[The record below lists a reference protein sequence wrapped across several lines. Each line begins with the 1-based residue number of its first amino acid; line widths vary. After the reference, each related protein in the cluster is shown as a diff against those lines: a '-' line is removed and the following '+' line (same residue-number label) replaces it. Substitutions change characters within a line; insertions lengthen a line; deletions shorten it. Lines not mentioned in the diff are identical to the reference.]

1 MSLLKISDASYSYPH
16 STKNALE
23 NLNIQ
28 IEKGEYIA
36 LLGTN
41 GSGKSTLARM
51 MALFFEP
58 TSGKVELDKNVLPGI
73 VFQSPKDQI
82 VAGIVERDTAFG
94 PQNLKI
100 SKSEIEL
107 RTIECLSLVGLADR
121 ALSRSFELSLGQTQ
135 RLAFSGILALFPDFL
150 ILDECTAMLDP
161 AARNEILQVIDAW
174 NKKGHTVIH
183 ITHDLSETLCAKRA
197 LVLEKGKLIFDD
209 SVENFM
215 KSPNVLNKIFCD
227 NSYLYE
233 KKNFPADFTSSDD
246 FADLEKKTADFQ
258 KKEDALCVKNIS
270 FSWQDRKVFEN
281 LSFTL
286 KKGTLTSLTGP
297 SGCGKSTLFECLAG
311 LQNISSG
318 EIYALTRPSLAL
330 QESEAALFETFAGDD
345 VAFGPL
351 NNGVSGKELLSRVK
365 NSMQMVG
372 LPYKEFANRQTFK
385 LSGGEKRKLSL
396 AGIIALDSDILIFD
410 EPTSALDSYSKKI
423 VLQTLRRLANEG
435 KTVLFS
441 THRLEEANIAD
452 FSLTW
457 EDLTSV
463 SENSATLSTKKFD
476 NEQKNSPL
484 AQKKSAETK
493 TENSCSQ
500 VPLFAE
506 KSENSAQEKN
516 PPLNQESSN
525 QKLKKLE
532 SLKNTKILKTL
543 QKTSQ
548 ALISP
553 AKLPKSPVSLM
564 PPLLKTILFLA
575 IFTVSIVVRP
585 VYLCA
590 ILFGVNIL
598 YAILALYPPK
608 KFWNAI
614 KALLPWILIFALIE
628 FLFFE
633 LDGNILFEWKK
644 FVITDTKIQAIL
656 KIFLRAMS
664 LILCVGTFIYTTN
677 ERQILDG
684 ISLLL
689 KPLSLLKIPVRYF
702 VLVIAII
709 FRFIPILLE
718 EFSGIIKTQI
728 VRGAFAKAK
737 GFKKLKILI
746 PLFVP
751 LLLQS
756 FRKAEHLS
764 EALTARY
771 FD

>member
-16 STKNALE
+16 SKTNALE

-51 MALFFEP
+51 MAMFFEP
-58 TSGKVELDKNVLPGI
+58 DTGTVELKKDVLPGI
-73 VFQSPKDQI
+73 VFQQPKEQI

-94 PQNLKI
+94 PQNLNI

-107 RTIECLSLVGLADR
+107 RTIECLSVVGLADR
-121 ALSRSFELSLGQTQ
+121 ALDRTFELSLGQTQ

-161 AARNEILQVIDAW
+161 SARNEILQLVDGW
-174 NKKGHTVIH
+174 NRKGYTVIH
-183 ITHDLSETLCAKRA
+183 ITHDLSETLHAKRV
-197 LVLEKGKLIFDD
+197 LVLEKGHLIFDD

-227 NSYLYE
+227 DSYLY
-233 KKNFPADFTSSDD
+233 KRNNFFDNPPTQNSS
-246 FADLEKKTADFQ
+246 LLQ
-258 KKEDALCVKNIS
+258 KKEDALQVKNIS
-270 FSWQDRKVFEN
+270 FSWQERKVFEN
-281 LSFTL
+281 LSFSL

-318 EIYALTRPSLAL
+318 EIYALNRPSLAL
-330 QESEAALFETFAGDD
+330 QESEAALFESFAGDD

-351 NNGVSGKELLSRVK
+351 NNGVSGKELLLRVK
-365 NSMQMVG
+365 NSMEMVG
-372 LPYKEFANRQTFK
+372 LPYKEFANRQTFN

-396 AGIIALDSDILIFD
+396 AGIIALDSDIMIFD

-423 VLQTLRRLANEG
+423 VLQSLRRLADEG

-452 FSLTW
+452 VQLSWSDLISSGAQEILCEQKNFSAKPQI
-457 EDLTSV
+457 
-463 SENSATLSTKKFD
+463 SAEQKIP
-476 NEQKNSPL
+476 NEQK
-484 AQKKSAETK
+484 KSSVSDSIT
-493 TENSCSQ
+493 
-500 VPLFAE
+500 
-506 KSENSAQEKN
+506 N
-516 PPLNQESSN
+516 P
-525 QKLKKLE
+525 KLKKMDAME
-532 SLKNTKILKTL
+532 NTKILKTL
-543 QKTSQ
+543 RKTSQ

-553 AKLPKSPVSLM
+553 AKIPLSPVSVL
-564 PPLLKTILFLA
+564 PALLKTILFLS

-585 VYLCA
+585 VFLCA
-590 ILFGVNIL
+590 ILFAVNIL
-598 YAILALYPPK
+598 YGILAFYPPK
-608 KFWNAI
+608 KFFSAI
-614 KALLPWILIFALIE
+614 KALLPWILIFAIIE
-628 FLFFE
+628 ILFFE
-633 LDGNILFEWKK
+633 LDGNILFQWKK
-644 FVITDTKIQAIL
+644 FVITDTKLQAIS
-656 KIFLRAMS
+656 KIFLRAAS

-689 KPLSLLKIPVRYF
+689 KPLSLIKIPVRYA
-702 VLVIAII
+702 VLVVGII
-709 FRFIPILLE
+709 FRFIPILIE

-728 VRGAFAKAK
+728 VRGAFGKAK

>member
-16 STKNALE
+16 SKTNALE

-51 MALFFEP
+51 MAMFFEP
-58 TSGKVELDKNVLPGI
+58 DTGTVELKKDVLPGI
-73 VFQSPKDQI
+73 VFQQPKEQI

-94 PQNLKI
+94 PQNLNI

-107 RTIECLSLVGLADR
+107 RTIECLSVVGLADR
-121 ALSRSFELSLGQTQ
+121 ALDRTFELSLGQTQ

-161 AARNEILQVIDAW
+161 SARNEILQLVDGW
-174 NKKGHTVIH
+174 NRKGYTVIH
-183 ITHDLSETLCAKRA
+183 ITHDLSETLHAKRV
-197 LVLEKGKLIFDD
+197 LVLEKGHLIFDD

-227 NSYLYE
+227 DSYLY
-233 KKNFPADFTSSDD
+233 KRNNFFDNPPTQNSS
-246 FADLEKKTADFQ
+246 LLQ
-258 KKEDALCVKNIS
+258 KKEDALQVKNIS
-270 FSWQDRKVFEN
+270 FSWQERKVFEN
-281 LSFTL
+281 LSFSL

-318 EIYALTRPSLAL
+318 EIYALNRPSLAL
-330 QESEAALFETFAGDD
+330 QESEAALFESFAGDD

-351 NNGVSGKELLSRVK
+351 NNGVSGKELLLRVK
-365 NSMQMVG
+365 NSMEMVG
-372 LPYKEFANRQTFK
+372 LPYKEFANRQTFN

-396 AGIIALDSDILIFD
+396 AGIIALDSDIMIFD

-423 VLQTLRRLANEG
+423 VLQSLRRLADEG

-452 FSLTW
+452 VQLSWSDLISSGAQEILCEQKNFSGKPQI
-457 EDLTSV
+457 
-463 SENSATLSTKKFD
+463 SAEQKIP
-476 NEQKNSPL
+476 NEQK
-484 AQKKSAETK
+484 KSSVSDSIT
-493 TENSCSQ
+493 
-500 VPLFAE
+500 
-506 KSENSAQEKN
+506 N
-516 PPLNQESSN
+516 P
-525 QKLKKLE
+525 KLKKMDAME
-532 SLKNTKILKTL
+532 NTKILKTL
-543 QKTSQ
+543 RKTSQ

-553 AKLPKSPVSLM
+553 AKIPLSPVSVL
-564 PPLLKTILFLA
+564 PALLKTILFLS

-585 VYLCA
+585 VFLCA
-590 ILFGVNIL
+590 ILFAVNIL
-598 YAILALYPPK
+598 YGILAFYPPK
-608 KFWNAI
+608 KFFSAI
-614 KALLPWILIFALIE
+614 KALLPWILIFAIIE
-628 FLFFE
+628 ILFFE
-633 LDGNILFEWKK
+633 LDGNILFQWKK
-644 FVITDTKIQAIL
+644 FVITDTKLQAIS
-656 KIFLRAMS
+656 KIFLRATS

-689 KPLSLLKIPVRYF
+689 KPLSLIKIPVRYA
-702 VLVIAII
+702 VLVVGII
-709 FRFIPILLE
+709 FRFIPILIE

-728 VRGAFAKAK
+728 VRGAFGKAK

>member
-16 STKNALE
+16 SKTNALE

-51 MALFFEP
+51 MAMFFEP
-58 TSGKVELDKNVLPGI
+58 DTGTVELKKDVLPGI
-73 VFQSPKDQI
+73 VFQQPKEQI

-94 PQNLKI
+94 PQNLNI

-107 RTIECLSLVGLADR
+107 RTIECLSVVGLADR
-121 ALSRSFELSLGQTQ
+121 ALDRTFELSLGQTQ

-161 AARNEILQVIDAW
+161 SARNEILQLVDGW
-174 NKKGHTVIH
+174 NRKGYTVIH
-183 ITHDLSETLCAKRA
+183 ITHDLSETLHAKRV
-197 LVLEKGKLIFDD
+197 LVLEKGHLIFDD

-227 NSYLYE
+227 DSYLY
-233 KKNFPADFTSSDD
+233 KRNNFFDNPPTQNSS
-246 FADLEKKTADFQ
+246 LLQ
-258 KKEDALCVKNIS
+258 KKEDALQVKNIS
-270 FSWQDRKVFEN
+270 FSWQERKVFEN
-281 LSFTL
+281 LSFSL

-311 LQNISSG
+311 LQNITSG
-318 EIYALTRPSLAL
+318 EIYALNRPSLAL
-330 QESEAALFETFAGDD
+330 QESEAALFESFAGDD

-351 NNGVSGKELLSRVK
+351 NNGVSGKELLLRVK
-365 NSMQMVG
+365 NSMEMVG
-372 LPYKEFANRQTFK
+372 LPYKEFANRQTFN

-396 AGIIALDSDILIFD
+396 AGIIALDSDIMIFD

-423 VLQTLRRLANEG
+423 VLQSLRRLADEG

-452 FSLTW
+452 VQLSWSDLISSGAQEILCEQKNFS
-457 EDLTSV
+457 DKPQI
-463 SENSATLSTKKFD
+463 SAEQKIP
-476 NEQKNSPL
+476 NEQK
-484 AQKKSAETK
+484 KS
-493 TENSCSQ
+493 
-500 VPLFAE
+500 
-506 KSENSAQEKN
+506 SASDSITN
-516 PPLNQESSN
+516 P
-525 QKLKKLE
+525 KLKKMDAME
-532 SLKNTKILKTL
+532 NTKILKTL
-543 QKTSQ
+543 RKTSQ

-553 AKLPKSPVSLM
+553 AKIPLSPVSVL
-564 PPLLKTILFLA
+564 PALLKTILFLS

-585 VYLCA
+585 VFLCA
-590 ILFGVNIL
+590 ILFAVNIL
-598 YAILALYPPK
+598 YGILAFYPPK
-608 KFWNAI
+608 KFFSAI
-614 KALLPWILIFALIE
+614 KALLPWILIFAIIE
-628 FLFFE
+628 ILFFE
-633 LDGNILFEWKK
+633 LDGNILFQWKK
-644 FVITDTKIQAIL
+644 FVITDTKLQAIS
-656 KIFLRAMS
+656 KIFLRAAS

-689 KPLSLLKIPVRYF
+689 KPLSLIKIPVRYA
-702 VLVIAII
+702 VLVVGII
-709 FRFIPILLE
+709 FRFIPILIE

-728 VRGAFAKAK
+728 VRGAFGKAK

>member
-16 STKNALE
+16 SKTNALE

-51 MALFFEP
+51 MAMFFEP
-58 TSGKVELDKNVLPGI
+58 DTGTVELKKDVLPGI
-73 VFQSPKDQI
+73 VFQQPKEQI

-94 PQNLKI
+94 PQNLNI

-107 RTIECLSLVGLADR
+107 RTIECLSVVGLADR
-121 ALSRSFELSLGQTQ
+121 ALDRTFELSLGQTQ

-161 AARNEILQVIDAW
+161 SARNEILQLVDGW
-174 NKKGHTVIH
+174 NRKGYTVIH
-183 ITHDLSETLCAKRA
+183 ITHDLSETLHAKRV
-197 LVLEKGKLIFDD
+197 LVLEKGHLIFDD

-227 NSYLYE
+227 DSYLYE
-233 KKNFPADFTSSDD
+233 RNNFLDNPPNQNSA
-246 FADLEKKTADFQ
+246 LLQ
-258 KKEDALCVKNIS
+258 KKEDALQVKNIS
-270 FSWQDRKVFEN
+270 FSWQERKVFEN

-318 EIYALTRPSLAL
+318 EIYALSRPSLAL
-330 QESEAALFETFAGDD
+330 QESEAALFESFAGDD

-351 NNGVSGKELLSRVK
+351 NNGVSGKELLLRVK
-365 NSMQMVG
+365 NSMEMVG
-372 LPYKEFANRQTFK
+372 LPYREFANRQTFN

-396 AGIIALDSDILIFD
+396 AGIIALDSDIMIFD

-423 VLQTLRRLANEG
+423 VLQSLRRLADEG

-452 FSLTW
+452 VQLSW
-457 EDLTSV
+457 SDLISSGEQEILGD
-463 SENSATLSTKKFD
+463 SENSSGVQKILGEQKILGKQENSYAKPQISAEQKIPG
-476 NEQKNSPL
+476 EQKNS
-484 AQKKSAETK
+484 SA
-493 TENSCSQ
+493 
-500 VPLFAE
+500 
-506 KSENSAQEKN
+506 
-516 PPLNQESSN
+516 
-525 QKLKKLE
+525 LKKLDAME
-532 SLKNTKILKTL
+532 NTKILKTL
-543 QKTSQ
+543 RKTSQ

-553 AKLPKSPVSLM
+553 AKIPFSPVSVL
-564 PPLLKTILFLA
+564 PALLKTILFLS

-585 VYLCA
+585 VFLCV

-608 KFWNAI
+608 KFFSAI
-614 KALLPWILIFALIE
+614 KALLPWILIFAIIE
-628 FLFFE
+628 ILFFE
-633 LDGNILFEWKK
+633 LDGNILFQWKK
-644 FVITDTKIQAIL
+644 FVITDTKLQAIS
-656 KIFLRAMS
+656 KIFLRAAS

-689 KPLSLLKIPVRYF
+689 KPLSLIKIPVRYV
-702 VLVIAII
+702 VLVVGII
-709 FRFIPILLE
+709 FRFIPILIE

-728 VRGAFAKAK
+728 VRGAFGKAK
-737 GFKKLKILI
+737 GLKKLKILI

>member
-16 STKNALE
+16 SKTNALE

-51 MALFFEP
+51 MAMFFEP
-58 TSGKVELDKNVLPGI
+58 DTGTVELKKDVLPGI
-73 VFQSPKDQI
+73 VFQQPKEQI

-94 PQNLKI
+94 PQNLNI

-107 RTIECLSLVGLADR
+107 RTIECLSVVGLADR
-121 ALSRSFELSLGQTQ
+121 ALDRTFELSLGQTQ

-161 AARNEILQVIDAW
+161 SARNEILQLVDGW
-174 NKKGHTVIH
+174 NRKGYTVIH
-183 ITHDLSETLCAKRA
+183 ITHDLSETLHAKRV
-197 LVLEKGKLIFDD
+197 LVLEKGHLIFDD

-227 NSYLYE
+227 DSYLY
-233 KKNFPADFTSSDD
+233 KRNNFFDNPPTQNSS
-246 FADLEKKTADFQ
+246 LLQ
-258 KKEDALCVKNIS
+258 KKEDALQVKNIS
-270 FSWQDRKVFEN
+270 FSWQERKVFEN
-281 LSFTL
+281 LSFSL

-311 LQNISSG
+311 LQNITSG
-318 EIYALTRPSLAL
+318 EIYALNRPSLAL
-330 QESEAALFETFAGDD
+330 QESEAALFESFAGDD

-351 NNGVSGKELLSRVK
+351 NNGVSGKELLLRVK
-365 NSMQMVG
+365 NSMEMVG
-372 LPYKEFANRQTFK
+372 LPYKEFANRQTFN

-396 AGIIALDSDILIFD
+396 AGIIALDSDIMIFD

-423 VLQTLRRLANEG
+423 VLQSLRRLADEG

-452 FSLTW
+452 VQLSWSDLISSGAQEILCEQKNFSGVQEILG
-457 EDLTSV
+457 EQKNFSGAQEILCEQKNFSGKPQI
-463 SENSATLSTKKFD
+463 SAEQKIP
-476 NEQKNSPL
+476 NEQK
-484 AQKKSAETK
+484 KSSVSDSIT
-493 TENSCSQ
+493 
-500 VPLFAE
+500 
-506 KSENSAQEKN
+506 N
-516 PPLNQESSN
+516 P
-525 QKLKKLE
+525 KLKKMDAME
-532 SLKNTKILKTL
+532 NTKILKTL
-543 QKTSQ
+543 RKTSQ

-553 AKLPKSPVSLM
+553 AKIPLSPVSVL
-564 PPLLKTILFLA
+564 PALLKTILFLS

-585 VYLCA
+585 VFLCA
-590 ILFGVNIL
+590 ILFAVNIL
-598 YAILALYPPK
+598 YGILAFYPPK
-608 KFWNAI
+608 KFFSAI
-614 KALLPWILIFALIE
+614 KALLPWILIFAIIE
-628 FLFFE
+628 ILFFE
-633 LDGNILFEWKK
+633 LDGNILFQWKK
-644 FVITDTKIQAIL
+644 FVITDTKLQAIS
-656 KIFLRAMS
+656 KIFLRATS

-689 KPLSLLKIPVRYF
+689 KPLSLIKIPVRYA
-702 VLVIAII
+702 VLVVGII
-709 FRFIPILLE
+709 FRFIPILIE

-728 VRGAFAKAK
+728 VRGAFGKAK

>member
-16 STKNALE
+16 SKTNALE

-51 MALFFEP
+51 MAMFFEP
-58 TSGKVELDKNVLPGI
+58 DTGTVELKKDVLPGI
-73 VFQSPKDQI
+73 VFQQPKEQI

-94 PQNLKI
+94 PQNLNI

-107 RTIECLSLVGLADR
+107 RTIECLSVVGLADR
-121 ALSRSFELSLGQTQ
+121 ALDRTFELSLGQTQ

-161 AARNEILQVIDAW
+161 SARNEILQLVDGW
-174 NKKGHTVIH
+174 NRKGYTVIH
-183 ITHDLSETLCAKRA
+183 ITHDLSETLHAKRV
-197 LVLEKGKLIFDD
+197 LVLEKGHLIFDD

-227 NSYLYE
+227 DSYLY
-233 KKNFPADFTSSDD
+233 KRNNFFDNPPTQNSS
-246 FADLEKKTADFQ
+246 LLQ
-258 KKEDALCVKNIS
+258 KKEDALQVKNIS
-270 FSWQDRKVFEN
+270 FSWQEHKVFEN
-281 LSFTL
+281 LSFSL

-311 LQNISSG
+311 LQNITSG
-318 EIYALTRPSLAL
+318 EIYALNRPSLAL
-330 QESEAALFETFAGDD
+330 QESEAALFESFAGDD

-351 NNGVSGKELLSRVK
+351 NNGVSGKELLLRVK
-365 NSMQMVG
+365 NSMEMVG
-372 LPYKEFANRQTFK
+372 LPYKEFANRQTFN

-396 AGIIALDSDILIFD
+396 AGIIALDSDIMIFD

-423 VLQTLRRLANEG
+423 VLQSLRRLADEG

-452 FSLTW
+452 VQLSWSDLISSGTQEILGEQKNFS
-457 EDLTSV
+457 DKPQI
-463 SENSATLSTKKFD
+463 SAEQKIP
-476 NEQKNSPL
+476 NEQK
-484 AQKKSAETK
+484 KSSVSDSIT
-493 TENSCSQ
+493 
-500 VPLFAE
+500 
-506 KSENSAQEKN
+506 N
-516 PPLNQESSN
+516 P
-525 QKLKKLE
+525 KLKKMDAME
-532 SLKNTKILKTL
+532 NTKILKTL
-543 QKTSQ
+543 RKTSQ

-553 AKLPKSPVSLM
+553 AKIPLSPVSVL
-564 PPLLKTILFLA
+564 PALLKTILFLS

-585 VYLCA
+585 VFLCA
-590 ILFGVNIL
+590 ILFAVNIL

-608 KFWNAI
+608 KFFSAI
-614 KALLPWILIFALIE
+614 KALLPWILIFAIIE
-628 FLFFE
+628 ILFFE
-633 LDGNILFEWKK
+633 LDGNILFQWKK
-644 FVITDTKIQAIL
+644 FVITDTKLQAIS
-656 KIFLRAMS
+656 KIFLRAAS

-689 KPLSLLKIPVRYF
+689 KPLSLIKIPVRYA
-702 VLVIAII
+702 VLVVGII
-709 FRFIPILLE
+709 FRFIPILIE

-728 VRGAFAKAK
+728 VRGAFGKAK

>member
-16 STKNALE
+16 SKTNALE

-51 MALFFEP
+51 MAMFFEP
-58 TSGKVELDKNVLPGI
+58 DTGTVELKKDVLPGI
-73 VFQSPKDQI
+73 VFQQPKEQI

-94 PQNLKI
+94 PQNLNI

-107 RTIECLSLVGLADR
+107 RTIECLSVVGLADR
-121 ALSRSFELSLGQTQ
+121 ALDRTFELSLGQTQ

-161 AARNEILQVIDAW
+161 SARNEILQLVDGW
-174 NKKGHTVIH
+174 NRKGYTVIH
-183 ITHDLSETLCAKRA
+183 ITHDLSETLHAKRV
-197 LVLEKGKLIFDD
+197 LVLEKGHLIFDD

-227 NSYLYE
+227 DSYLYE
-233 KKNFPADFTSSDD
+233 RNNFFDNPPAQNSF
-246 FADLEKKTADFQ
+246 LLQ
-258 KKEDALCVKNIS
+258 KKEDALQVKNIS
-270 FSWQDRKVFEN
+270 FSWQERKVFEN
-281 LSFTL
+281 LSFSL

-311 LQNISSG
+311 LQNITFG
-318 EIYALTRPSLAL
+318 EIYALNRPSLAL
-330 QESEAALFETFAGDD
+330 QESEAALFESFAGDD

-351 NNGVSGKELLSRVK
+351 NNGVSGKELLLRVK
-365 NSMQMVG
+365 NSMEMVG
-372 LPYKEFANRQTFK
+372 LPYKEFANRQTFN

-396 AGIIALDSDILIFD
+396 AGIIALDSDIMIFD

-423 VLQTLRRLANEG
+423 VLQSLRRLADEG

-452 FSLTW
+452 VQLSW
-457 EDLTSV
+457 SDLISSGAQEILGD
-463 SENSATLSTKKFD
+463 SENFSGAQEILG
-476 NEQKNSPL
+476 E
-484 AQKKSAETK
+484 QKKSSAK
-493 TENSCSQ
+493 PQ
-500 VPLFAE
+500 IFAKQKIHDE
-506 KSENSAQEKN
+506 QKKSSASDSITN
-516 PPLNQESSN
+516 P
-525 QKLKKLE
+525 KLKKMDAME
-532 SLKNTKILKTL
+532 NTKILKTL
-543 QKTSQ
+543 RKTSQ

-553 AKLPKSPVSLM
+553 AKIPLSPVSVL
-564 PPLLKTILFLA
+564 PALLKTILFLS

-585 VYLCA
+585 VFLCA
-590 ILFGVNIL
+590 ILFAVNIL

-608 KFWNAI
+608 KFFSAI
-614 KALLPWILIFALIE
+614 KALLPWILIFAIIE
-628 FLFFE
+628 ILFFE
-633 LDGNILFEWKK
+633 LDGNILFQWKK
-644 FVITDTKIQAIL
+644 FVITDTKLQAIS
-656 KIFLRAMS
+656 KIFLRAAS

-689 KPLSLLKIPVRYF
+689 KPFSLIKIPVRYA
-702 VLVIAII
+702 VLVVGII
-709 FRFIPILLE
+709 FRFIPILIE

-728 VRGAFAKAK
+728 VRGAFGKAK

>member
-16 STKNALE
+16 SKKNALE

-58 TSGKVELDKNVLPGI
+58 TSGKVELEKNVLPGI

-94 PQNLKI
+94 PQNLNI

-107 RTIECLSLVGLADR
+107 RTIECLSVVGLADR

-161 AARNEILQVIDAW
+161 SARNEILQLIDIW
-174 NKKGHTVIH
+174 NQKGHTVIH
-183 ITHDLSETLCAKRA
+183 ITHDLSETLHAKRA

-227 NSYLYE
+227 DSYLYE
-233 KKNFPADFTSSDD
+233 RNNFFTD
-246 FADLEKKTADFQ
+246 FADDFSDDKKNSNFLQ
-258 KKEDALCVKNIS
+258 KKDALCVKNIS

-318 EIYALTRPSLAL
+318 EIYALSRPSLAL
-330 QESEAALFETFAGDD
+330 QESEAALFESFAADD

-365 NSMQMVG
+365 NSMEMVG

-423 VLQTLRRLANEG
+423 VLQTLRRLADEG

-452 FSLTW
+452 FRLDW
-457 EDLTSV
+457 KDLTS
-463 SENSATLSTKKFD
+463 STKKNAFST
-476 NEQKNSPL
+476 EEFSLEEKNSPL
-484 AQKKSAETK
+484 AQEKLAVSTKNLASDQKISAE
-493 TENSCSQ
+493 Q
-500 VPLFAE
+500 
-506 KSENSAQEKN
+506 KN
-516 PPLNQESSN
+516 PSSNQESFN

-532 SLKNTKILKTL
+532 SLENTKILKTL

-553 AKLPKSPVSLM
+553 AKIPKSPVSLL
-564 PPLLKTILFLA
+564 PPLLKTILFLT

-585 VYLCA
+585 VWLCT
-590 ILFGVNIL
+590 ILFGANIL

-644 FVITDTKIQAIL
+644 FVITDTKLYAIL
-656 KIFLRAMS
+656 KIFLRAAS

-689 KPLSLLKIPVRYF
+689 KPLSLLKIPVRYL

>member
-16 STKNALE
+16 SKTNALE

-51 MALFFEP
+51 MAMFFEP
-58 TSGKVELDKNVLPGI
+58 DTGTVELKKDVLPGI
-73 VFQSPKDQI
+73 VFQQPKEQI

-94 PQNLKI
+94 PQNLNI

-107 RTIECLSLVGLADR
+107 RTIECLSVVGLADR
-121 ALSRSFELSLGQTQ
+121 ALDRTFELSLGQTQ

-161 AARNEILQVIDAW
+161 SARNEILQLVDGW
-174 NKKGHTVIH
+174 NRKGYTVIH
-183 ITHDLSETLCAKRA
+183 ITHDLSETLHAKRV
-197 LVLEKGKLIFDD
+197 LVLEKGHLIFDD

-227 NSYLYE
+227 DSYLY
-233 KKNFPADFTSSDD
+233 KRNNFFDNPPTQNSS
-246 FADLEKKTADFQ
+246 LLQ
-258 KKEDALCVKNIS
+258 KKEDALQVKNIS
-270 FSWQDRKVFEN
+270 FSWQERKVFEN
-281 LSFTL
+281 LSFSL

-311 LQNISSG
+311 LQNITSG
-318 EIYALTRPSLAL
+318 EIYALNRPSLAL
-330 QESEAALFETFAGDD
+330 QESEAALFESFAGDD

-351 NNGVSGKELLSRVK
+351 NNGVSGKELLLRVK
-365 NSMQMVG
+365 NSMEMVG
-372 LPYKEFANRQTFK
+372 LPYKEFANRQTFN

-396 AGIIALDSDILIFD
+396 AGIIALDSDIMIFD

-423 VLQTLRRLANEG
+423 VLQSLRRLADEG

-452 FSLTW
+452 VQLSWSDLISSGAQEILGEQKNFSGTQEILC
-457 EDLTSV
+457 EQK
-463 SENSATLSTKKFD
+463 NFSAKPQISAEQKIHDEQKIP
-476 NEQKNSPL
+476 NEQK
-484 AQKKSAETK
+484 KS
-493 TENSCSQ
+493 
-500 VPLFAE
+500 
-506 KSENSAQEKN
+506 SASDSITN
-516 PPLNQESSN
+516 P
-525 QKLKKLE
+525 KLKKMDAME
-532 SLKNTKILKTL
+532 NTKILKTL
-543 QKTSQ
+543 RKTSQ

-553 AKLPKSPVSLM
+553 AKIPLSPVSVL
-564 PPLLKTILFLA
+564 PALLKTILFLS

-585 VYLCA
+585 VFLCA
-590 ILFGVNIL
+590 ILFAVNIL

-608 KFWNAI
+608 KFFSAI
-614 KALLPWILIFALIE
+614 KALLPWILIFAIIE
-628 FLFFE
+628 ILFFE
-633 LDGNILFEWKK
+633 LDGNILFQWKK
-644 FVITDTKIQAIL
+644 FVITDTKLQAIS
-656 KIFLRAMS
+656 KIFLRAAS

-689 KPLSLLKIPVRYF
+689 KPLSLIKIPVRYA
-702 VLVIAII
+702 VLVVGII
-709 FRFIPILLE
+709 FRFIPILIE

-728 VRGAFAKAK
+728 VRGAFGKAK

>member
-16 STKNALE
+16 SKTNALE

-51 MALFFEP
+51 MAMFFEP
-58 TSGKVELDKNVLPGI
+58 DTGTVELKKDVLPGI
-73 VFQSPKDQI
+73 VFQQPKEQI

-94 PQNLKI
+94 PQNLNI

-107 RTIECLSLVGLADR
+107 RTIECLSVVGLADR
-121 ALSRSFELSLGQTQ
+121 ALDRTFELSLGQTQ

-161 AARNEILQVIDAW
+161 SARNEILQLVDGW
-174 NKKGHTVIH
+174 NRKGYTVIH
-183 ITHDLSETLCAKRA
+183 ITHDLSETLHAKRV
-197 LVLEKGKLIFDD
+197 LVLEKGHLIFDD

-227 NSYLYE
+227 DSYLY
-233 KKNFPADFTSSDD
+233 KRNNFFDNPPTQNSS
-246 FADLEKKTADFQ
+246 LLQ
-258 KKEDALCVKNIS
+258 KKEDALQVKNIS
-270 FSWQDRKVFEN
+270 FSWQERKVFEN
-281 LSFTL
+281 LSFSL

-318 EIYALTRPSLAL
+318 EIYALNRPSLAL
-330 QESEAALFETFAGDD
+330 QESEAALFESFAGDD

-351 NNGVSGKELLSRVK
+351 NNGVSGKELLLRVK
-365 NSMQMVG
+365 NSMEMVG
-372 LPYKEFANRQTFK
+372 LPYKEFANRQTFN

-396 AGIIALDSDILIFD
+396 AGIIALDSDIMIFD

-423 VLQTLRRLANEG
+423 VLQSLRRLADEG

-452 FSLTW
+452 VQLSWSDLISSGAQEILCEQKNFSAKPQI
-457 EDLTSV
+457 
-463 SENSATLSTKKFD
+463 SAEQKIP
-476 NEQKNSPL
+476 NEQKKSSVSDSITSP
-484 AQKKSAETK
+484 
-493 TENSCSQ
+493 
-500 VPLFAE
+500 
-506 KSENSAQEKN
+506 
-516 PPLNQESSN
+516 
-525 QKLKKLE
+525 KLKKMDAME
-532 SLKNTKILKTL
+532 NTKILKTL
-543 QKTSQ
+543 RKTSQ

-553 AKLPKSPVSLM
+553 AKIPLSPVSVL
-564 PPLLKTILFLA
+564 PALLKTILFLS

-585 VYLCA
+585 VFLCA
-590 ILFGVNIL
+590 ILFAVNIL
-598 YAILALYPPK
+598 YGILAFYPPK
-608 KFWNAI
+608 KFFSAI
-614 KALLPWILIFALIE
+614 KALLPWILIFAIIE
-628 FLFFE
+628 ILFFE
-633 LDGNILFEWKK
+633 LDGNILFQWKK
-644 FVITDTKIQAIL
+644 FVITDTKLQAIS
-656 KIFLRAMS
+656 KIFLRAAS

-689 KPLSLLKIPVRYF
+689 KPLSLIKIPVRYA
-702 VLVIAII
+702 VLVVGII
-709 FRFIPILLE
+709 FRFIPILIE

-728 VRGAFAKAK
+728 VRGAFGKAK

>member
-16 STKNALE
+16 SKTNALE

-51 MALFFEP
+51 MAMFFEP
-58 TSGKVELDKNVLPGI
+58 DTGTVELKKDVLPGI
-73 VFQSPKDQI
+73 VFQQPKEQI

-94 PQNLKI
+94 PQNLNI

-107 RTIECLSLVGLADR
+107 RTIECLSVVGLADR
-121 ALSRSFELSLGQTQ
+121 ALDRTFELSLGQTQ

-161 AARNEILQVIDAW
+161 AARNEILQLVDGW
-174 NKKGHTVIH
+174 NRKGYTVIH
-183 ITHDLSETLCAKRA
+183 ITHDLSETLHAKRV
-197 LVLEKGKLIFDD
+197 LVLEKGHLIFDD

-227 NSYLYE
+227 DSYLYE
-233 KKNFPADFTSSDD
+233 RNNFLDNPPNQNSA
-246 FADLEKKTADFQ
+246 LLQ
-258 KKEDALCVKNIS
+258 KKEDALQVKNIS
-270 FSWQDRKVFEN
+270 FSWQERKVFEN

-318 EIYALTRPSLAL
+318 EIYALSRPSLAL
-330 QESEAALFETFAGDD
+330 QESEAALFESFAGDD

-351 NNGVSGKELLSRVK
+351 NNGVSGKELLLRVK
-365 NSMQMVG
+365 NSMEMVG
-372 LPYKEFANRQTFK
+372 LPYRAFANRQTFN

-396 AGIIALDSDILIFD
+396 AGIIALDSDIMIFD

-423 VLQTLRRLANEG
+423 VLQSLRRLADEG

-452 FSLTW
+452 VQLSW
-457 EDLTSV
+457 SDLIS
-463 SENSATLSTKKFD
+463 SGAQEILGKQENSSGAQEILGEQENSSGTQEILGEQKILGKQENPSAKPQISAEQKIPS
-476 NEQKNSPL
+476 EQKNS
-484 AQKKSAETK
+484 SA
-493 TENSCSQ
+493 
-500 VPLFAE
+500 
-506 KSENSAQEKN
+506 
-516 PPLNQESSN
+516 
-525 QKLKKLE
+525 LKKLDAME
-532 SLKNTKILKTL
+532 NTKILKTL
-543 QKTSQ
+543 RKTSQ

-553 AKLPKSPVSLM
+553 AKIPFSPVSIL
-564 PPLLKTILFLA
+564 PALLKTILFLS

-585 VYLCA
+585 VFLCA

-608 KFWNAI
+608 KFFSAI
-614 KALLPWILIFALIE
+614 KALLPWILIFAIIE
-628 FLFFE
+628 ILFFE
-633 LDGNILFEWKK
+633 LDGNILFQWKK
-644 FVITDTKIQAIL
+644 FVITDTKLQAIS
-656 KIFLRAMS
+656 KIFLRAAS

-689 KPLSLLKIPVRYF
+689 KPLSLIKIPVRYA
-702 VLVIAII
+702 VLVVGII
-709 FRFIPILLE
+709 FRFIPILIE

-728 VRGAFAKAK
+728 VRGAFGKAK

>member
-16 STKNALE
+16 SKTNALE

-51 MALFFEP
+51 MAMFFEP
-58 TSGKVELDKNVLPGI
+58 DTGTVELKKDVLPGI
-73 VFQSPKDQI
+73 VFQQPKEQI

-94 PQNLKI
+94 PQNLNI

-107 RTIECLSLVGLADR
+107 RTIECLSVVGLADR
-121 ALSRSFELSLGQTQ
+121 ALDRTFELSLGQTQ

-161 AARNEILQVIDAW
+161 SARNEILQLVDGW
-174 NKKGHTVIH
+174 NRKGYTVIH
-183 ITHDLSETLCAKRA
+183 ITHDLSETLHAKRV
-197 LVLEKGKLIFDD
+197 LVLEKGHLIFDD

-227 NSYLYE
+227 DSYLY
-233 KKNFPADFTSSDD
+233 KRNNFFDNPPTQNSS
-246 FADLEKKTADFQ
+246 LLQ
-258 KKEDALCVKNIS
+258 KKEDALQVKNIS
-270 FSWQDRKVFEN
+270 FSWQERKVFEN
-281 LSFTL
+281 LSFSL

-311 LQNISSG
+311 LQNITSG
-318 EIYALTRPSLAL
+318 EIYALNRPSLAL
-330 QESEAALFETFAGDD
+330 QESEAALFESFAGDD

-351 NNGVSGKELLSRVK
+351 NNGVSGKELLLRVK
-365 NSMQMVG
+365 NSMEMVG
-372 LPYKEFANRQTFK
+372 LPYKEFANRQTFN

-396 AGIIALDSDILIFD
+396 AGIIALDSDIMIFD

-423 VLQTLRRLANEG
+423 VLQSLRRLADEG

-452 FSLTW
+452 VQLSWSDLISSGTQEILCEQKNFS
-457 EDLTSV
+457 DKPQI
-463 SENSATLSTKKFD
+463 SAEQKIP
-476 NEQKNSPL
+476 NEQK
-484 AQKKSAETK
+484 KS
-493 TENSCSQ
+493 
-500 VPLFAE
+500 
-506 KSENSAQEKN
+506 SASDSITN
-516 PPLNQESSN
+516 P
-525 QKLKKLE
+525 KLKKMDAME
-532 SLKNTKILKTL
+532 NTKILKTL
-543 QKTSQ
+543 RKTSQ

-553 AKLPKSPVSLM
+553 AKIPLSPVSVL
-564 PPLLKTILFLA
+564 PALLKTILFLS

-585 VYLCA
+585 VFLCA
-590 ILFGVNIL
+590 ILFAVNIL
-598 YAILALYPPK
+598 YGILAFYPPK
-608 KFWNAI
+608 KFFSAI
-614 KALLPWILIFALIE
+614 KALLPWILIFAIIE
-628 FLFFE
+628 ILFFE
-633 LDGNILFEWKK
+633 LDGNILFQWKK
-644 FVITDTKIQAIL
+644 FVITDTKLQAIS
-656 KIFLRAMS
+656 KIFLRAAS

-689 KPLSLLKIPVRYF
+689 KPLSLIKIPVRYA
-702 VLVIAII
+702 VLVVGII
-709 FRFIPILLE
+709 FRFIPILIE

-728 VRGAFAKAK
+728 VRGAFGKAK

>member
-16 STKNALE
+16 SKTNALE

-51 MALFFEP
+51 MAMFFEP
-58 TSGKVELDKNVLPGI
+58 DTGTVELKKDVLPGI
-73 VFQSPKDQI
+73 VFQQPKEQI

-94 PQNLKI
+94 PQNLNI

-107 RTIECLSLVGLADR
+107 RTIECLSVVGLADR
-121 ALSRSFELSLGQTQ
+121 ALDRTFELSLGQTQ

-161 AARNEILQVIDAW
+161 SARNEILQLVDGW
-174 NKKGHTVIH
+174 NRKGYTVIH
-183 ITHDLSETLCAKRA
+183 ITHDLSETLHAKRV
-197 LVLEKGKLIFDD
+197 LVLEKGHLIFDD

-227 NSYLYE
+227 DSYLYE
-233 KKNFPADFTSSDD
+233 RNNFFDNPPAQNSF
-246 FADLEKKTADFQ
+246 LLQ
-258 KKEDALCVKNIS
+258 KKEDALQVKNIS
-270 FSWQDRKVFEN
+270 FSWQERKVFEN
-281 LSFTL
+281 LSFSL

-311 LQNISSG
+311 LQNITSG
-318 EIYALTRPSLAL
+318 EIYALNRPSLAL
-330 QESEAALFETFAGDD
+330 QESEAALFESFAGDD

-351 NNGVSGKELLSRVK
+351 NNGVSGKELLLRVK
-365 NSMQMVG
+365 NSMEMVG
-372 LPYKEFANRQTFK
+372 LPYKEFANRQTFN

-396 AGIIALDSDILIFD
+396 AGIIALDSDIMIFD

-423 VLQTLRRLANEG
+423 VLQSLRRLADEG

-452 FSLTW
+452 VQLSW
-457 EDLTSV
+457 SDLISSGAQEILGD
-463 SENSATLSTKKFD
+463 SENFSGAQEILG
-476 NEQKNSPL
+476 E
-484 AQKKSAETK
+484 QKKSSAK
-493 TENSCSQ
+493 PQ
-500 VPLFAE
+500 IFAKQKIHDE
-506 KSENSAQEKN
+506 QKKSSASDSITN
-516 PPLNQESSN
+516 P
-525 QKLKKLE
+525 KLKKMDAME
-532 SLKNTKILKTL
+532 NTKILKTL
-543 QKTSQ
+543 RKTSQ

-553 AKLPKSPVSLM
+553 AKIPLSPVSVL
-564 PPLLKTILFLA
+564 PALLKTILFLS

-585 VYLCA
+585 VFLCA
-590 ILFGVNIL
+590 ILFAVNIL

-608 KFWNAI
+608 KFFSAI
-614 KALLPWILIFALIE
+614 KALLPWILIFAIIE
-628 FLFFE
+628 ILFFE
-633 LDGNILFEWKK
+633 LDGNILFQWKK
-644 FVITDTKIQAIL
+644 FVITDTKLQAIS
-656 KIFLRAMS
+656 KIFLRAAS

-689 KPLSLLKIPVRYF
+689 KPFSLIKIPVRYA
-702 VLVIAII
+702 VLVVGII
-709 FRFIPILLE
+709 FRFIPILIE

-728 VRGAFAKAK
+728 VRGAFGKAK

>member
-58 TSGKVELDKNVLPGI
+58 SSGKVELDKNVLPGI

-161 AARNEILQVIDAW
+161 SARNEILQVIDAW
-174 NKKGHTVIH
+174 NKKGHTIIH

-209 SVENFM
+209 SVENFI
-215 KSPNVLNKIFCD
+215 KNPNVLNKIFCD
-227 NSYLYE
+227 DSYLYE
-233 KKNFPADFTSSDD
+233 KKNFFSDFRSSDD
-246 FADLEKKTADFQ
+246 FADLDKKTSDFQ

-270 FSWQDRKVFEN
+270 FSWQERKVFEN

-318 EIYALTRPSLAL
+318 EIYALSRPSLAL
-330 QESEAALFETFAGDD
+330 QESEASLFETFAGDD

-351 NNGVSGKELLSRVK
+351 NNGISGKKLLSRVK
-365 NSMQMVG
+365 NSMEMVG

-396 AGIIALDSDILIFD
+396 AGIIALDSNIMIFD

-423 VLQTLRRLANEG
+423 VLQTLRRLADEG

-457 EDLTSV
+457 EDLTSS
-463 SENSATLSTKKFD
+463 SENFYS
-476 NEQKNSPL
+476 EQKNSLL
-484 AQKKSAETK
+484 AQENSAE

-500 VPLFAE
+500 ATLSSAQ
-506 KSENSAQEKN
+506 ENSAEQKN

-532 SLKNTKILKTL
+532 LLKNTKILKTL

-548 ALISP
+548 ALVSP

-575 IFTVSIVVRP
+575 IFTISIVVKS

-608 KFWNAI
+608 KFFSAI

-644 FVITDTKIQAIL
+644 FVITDSKLYAIS

>member
-16 STKNALE
+16 SKTNALE

-51 MALFFEP
+51 MAMFFEP
-58 TSGKVELDKNVLPGI
+58 DTGTVELKKDVLPGI
-73 VFQSPKDQI
+73 VFQQPKEQI

-94 PQNLKI
+94 PQNLNI

-107 RTIECLSLVGLADR
+107 RTIECLSVVGLADR
-121 ALSRSFELSLGQTQ
+121 ALDRTFELSLGQTQ

-161 AARNEILQVIDAW
+161 SARNEILQLVDGW
-174 NKKGHTVIH
+174 NRKGYTVIH
-183 ITHDLSETLCAKRA
+183 ITHDLSETLHAKRV
-197 LVLEKGKLIFDD
+197 LVLEKGHLIFDD

-227 NSYLYE
+227 DSYLY
-233 KKNFPADFTSSDD
+233 KRNNFFDNPPTQNSS
-246 FADLEKKTADFQ
+246 LLQ
-258 KKEDALCVKNIS
+258 KKEDALQVKNIS
-270 FSWQDRKVFEN
+270 FSWQERKVFEN
-281 LSFTL
+281 LSFSL

-311 LQNISSG
+311 LQNITSG
-318 EIYALTRPSLAL
+318 EIYALNRPSLAL
-330 QESEAALFETFAGDD
+330 QESEAALFESFAGDD

-351 NNGVSGKELLSRVK
+351 NNGVSGKELLLRVK
-365 NSMQMVG
+365 NSMEMVG
-372 LPYKEFANRQTFK
+372 LPYKEFANRQTFN

-396 AGIIALDSDILIFD
+396 AGIIALDSDIMIFD

-423 VLQTLRRLANEG
+423 VLQSLRRLADEG

-452 FSLTW
+452 VQLSWSDLISSGAQEILCEQKNFS
-457 EDLTSV
+457 DKPQI
-463 SENSATLSTKKFD
+463 SAEQKIP
-476 NEQKNSPL
+476 NEQKKSSVSDSITSP
-484 AQKKSAETK
+484 
-493 TENSCSQ
+493 
-500 VPLFAE
+500 
-506 KSENSAQEKN
+506 
-516 PPLNQESSN
+516 
-525 QKLKKLE
+525 KLKKMDAME
-532 SLKNTKILKTL
+532 NTKILKTL
-543 QKTSQ
+543 RKTSQ

-553 AKLPKSPVSLM
+553 AKIPLSPVSVL
-564 PPLLKTILFLA
+564 PALLKTILFLS

-585 VYLCA
+585 VFLCA
-590 ILFGVNIL
+590 ILFAVNIL
-598 YAILALYPPK
+598 YGILAFYPPK
-608 KFWNAI
+608 KFFSAI
-614 KALLPWILIFALIE
+614 KALLPWILIFAIIE
-628 FLFFE
+628 ILFFE
-633 LDGNILFEWKK
+633 LDGNILFQWKK
-644 FVITDTKIQAIL
+644 FVITDTKLQAIS
-656 KIFLRAMS
+656 KIFLRAAS

-689 KPLSLLKIPVRYF
+689 KPLSLIKIPVRYA
-702 VLVIAII
+702 VLVVGII
-709 FRFIPILLE
+709 FRFIPILIE

-728 VRGAFAKAK
+728 VRGAFGKAK

>member
-16 STKNALE
+16 SKTNALE

-51 MALFFEP
+51 MAMFFEP
-58 TSGKVELDKNVLPGI
+58 DTGTVELKKDVLPGI
-73 VFQSPKDQI
+73 VFQQPKEQI

-94 PQNLKI
+94 PQNLNI

-107 RTIECLSLVGLADR
+107 RTIECLSVVGLADR
-121 ALSRSFELSLGQTQ
+121 ALDRTFELSLGQTQ

-161 AARNEILQVIDAW
+161 SARNEILQLVDGW
-174 NKKGHTVIH
+174 NRKGYTVIH
-183 ITHDLSETLCAKRA
+183 ITHDLSETLHAKRV
-197 LVLEKGKLIFDD
+197 LVLEKGHLIFDD

-227 NSYLYE
+227 DSYLY
-233 KKNFPADFTSSDD
+233 KRNNFFDNPPTQNSS
-246 FADLEKKTADFQ
+246 LLQ
-258 KKEDALCVKNIS
+258 KKEDALQVKNIS
-270 FSWQDRKVFEN
+270 FSWQERKVFEN
-281 LSFTL
+281 LSFSL

-311 LQNISSG
+311 LQNITSG
-318 EIYALTRPSLAL
+318 EIYALNRPSLAL
-330 QESEAALFETFAGDD
+330 QESEAALFESFAGDD

-351 NNGVSGKELLSRVK
+351 NNGVSGKELLLRVK
-365 NSMQMVG
+365 NSMEMVG
-372 LPYKEFANRQTFK
+372 LPYKEFANRQTFN

-396 AGIIALDSDILIFD
+396 AGIIALDSDIMIFD

-423 VLQTLRRLANEG
+423 VLQSLRRLADEG

-452 FSLTW
+452 VQLSWSDLISSGTQEILCEQKNFS
-457 EDLTSV
+457 DKPQI
-463 SENSATLSTKKFD
+463 SAEQKIP
-476 NEQKNSPL
+476 NEQK
-484 AQKKSAETK
+484 KSSVSDSIT
-493 TENSCSQ
+493 
-500 VPLFAE
+500 
-506 KSENSAQEKN
+506 N
-516 PPLNQESSN
+516 P
-525 QKLKKLE
+525 KLKKMDAME
-532 SLKNTKILKTL
+532 NTKILKTL
-543 QKTSQ
+543 RKTSQ

-553 AKLPKSPVSLM
+553 AKIPLSPVSVL
-564 PPLLKTILFLA
+564 PALLKTILFLS

-585 VYLCA
+585 VFLCA
-590 ILFGVNIL
+590 ILFAVNIL
-598 YAILALYPPK
+598 YGILAFYPPK
-608 KFWNAI
+608 KFFSAI
-614 KALLPWILIFALIE
+614 KALLPWILIFAIIE
-628 FLFFE
+628 ILFFE
-633 LDGNILFEWKK
+633 LDGNILFQWKK
-644 FVITDTKIQAIL
+644 FVITDTKLQAIS
-656 KIFLRAMS
+656 KIFLRAAS

-689 KPLSLLKIPVRYF
+689 KPLSLIKIPVRYA
-702 VLVIAII
+702 VLVVGII
-709 FRFIPILLE
+709 FRFIPILIE

-728 VRGAFAKAK
+728 VRGAFGKAK